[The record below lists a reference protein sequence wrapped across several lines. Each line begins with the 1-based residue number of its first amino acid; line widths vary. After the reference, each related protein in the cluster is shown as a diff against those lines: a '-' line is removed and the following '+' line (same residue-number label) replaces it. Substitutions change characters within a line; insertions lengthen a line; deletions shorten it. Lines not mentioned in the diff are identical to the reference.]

1 MGRVL
6 SQSNFLNGSLSSP
19 RLVVDISWV
28 REWEL
33 VFRKTKDGDIFW
45 DAVNPYELIKT
56 ATELPVETD
65 ADEYI
70 WDFVSQSIYSAGA
83 EDLIQD
89 IDSVGDLMLELVN
102 EYYTRLG
109 LLIGEEGARRY
120 TTVLRKSTKLLV
132 QRHD

>member
-28 REWEL
+28 REWEP